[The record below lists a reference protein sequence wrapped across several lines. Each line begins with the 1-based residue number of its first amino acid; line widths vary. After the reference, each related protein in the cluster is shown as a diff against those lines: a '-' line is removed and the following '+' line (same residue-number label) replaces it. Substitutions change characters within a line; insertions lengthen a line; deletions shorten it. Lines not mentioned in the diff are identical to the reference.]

1 MVAKRCELFMHFIEW
16 PFNKNKNKPLR
27 WIPDKK
33 TVQMMYSNIGVSF
46 HETFPLKGFSL
57 RFSSSG
63 FFMNRWALGYD

>member
-46 HETFPLKGFSL
+46 HETVPL
-57 RFSSSG
+57 
-63 FFMNRWALGYD
+63 NAY